1 MRFGVFSEVGMVK
14 GNMAPGPK
22 TIHKLLRLIL
32 WITIGALFI
41 AGGCAACALLW
52 KETDTTKA
60 VLLAVAAL
68 IGAAGCAQAFALL
81 IERVAAI
88 ATEGR
93 LAPTVEEA
101 ADLVWASA
109 NAAYPA
115 SRHGPAAPPTS
126 AVLEQIRENAMRS
139 ILNSETKGRSQ

>member
-1 MRFGVFSEVGMVK
+1 
-14 GNMAPGPK
+14 
-22 TIHKLLRLIL
+22 
-32 WITIGALFI
+32 
-41 AGGCAACALLW
+41 
-52 KETDTTKA
+52 
-60 VLLAVAAL
+60 
-68 IGAAGCAQAFALL
+68 L

-88 ATEGR
+88 ATEER

-109 NAAYPA
+109 NAASPA

>member
-1 MRFGVFSEVGMVK
+1 
-14 GNMAPGPK
+14 MAPGPK

-109 NAAYPA
+109 NAASLLHVTAQRRRRLLRSLSKSVRTPC
-115 SRHGPAAPPTS
+115 GPS
-126 AVLEQIRENAMRS
+126 
-139 ILNSETKGRSQ
+139 